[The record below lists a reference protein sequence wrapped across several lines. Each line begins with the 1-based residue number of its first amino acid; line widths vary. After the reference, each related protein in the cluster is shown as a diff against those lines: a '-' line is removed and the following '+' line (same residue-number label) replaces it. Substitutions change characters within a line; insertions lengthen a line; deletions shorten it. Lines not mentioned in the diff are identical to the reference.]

1 MMKKNSSIKQLEEEK
16 QKLFRRQLEL
26 EKVIKYDWRDVKESF
41 NPLHIANSIIS
52 GFNKKKDSENK
63 HSFIAENISEMFS
76 NYTRKL
82 TGKFEQKLTDW
93 LKSDHS

>member
-1 MMKKNSSIKQLEEEK
+1 MKKNSSIKQLEEEK

-52 GFNKKKDSENK
+52 GFNKKR
-63 HSFIAENISEMFS
+63 IAKTN
-76 NYTRKL
+76 TLLLRKI
-82 TGKFEQKLTDW
+82 F
-93 LKSDHS
+93 LKCFQIIPES

>member
-1 MMKKNSSIKQLEEEK
+1 MKKISSIKQLEEEK

-52 GFNKKKDSENK
+52 GFNKKR
-63 HSFIAENISEMFS
+63 IAKTN
-76 NYTRKL
+76 TLLLRKI
-82 TGKFEQKLTDW
+82 F
-93 LKSDHS
+93 LKCFQIIPES

>member
-52 GFNKKKDSENK
+52 GFNKKR
-63 HSFIAENISEMFS
+63 IAKTN
-76 NYTRKL
+76 TLLLRKI
-82 TGKFEQKLTDW
+82 F
-93 LKSDHS
+93 LKCFQIIPES

>member
-1 MMKKNSSIKQLEEEK
+1 MNKIMMKKNSSIKQLEEEK

-52 GFNKKKDSENK
+52 GFNKKR
-63 HSFIAENISEMFS
+63 IAKTN
-76 NYTRKL
+76 TLLLRKI
-82 TGKFEQKLTDW
+82 F
-93 LKSDHS
+93 LKCFQIIPES

>member
-1 MMKKNSSIKQLEEEK
+1 MMKKISSIKQLEEEK

-52 GFNKKKDSENK
+52 GFNKKR
-63 HSFIAENISEMFS
+63 IAKTN
-76 NYTRKL
+76 TLLLRKI
-82 TGKFEQKLTDW
+82 F
-93 LKSDHS
+93 LKCFQIIPES